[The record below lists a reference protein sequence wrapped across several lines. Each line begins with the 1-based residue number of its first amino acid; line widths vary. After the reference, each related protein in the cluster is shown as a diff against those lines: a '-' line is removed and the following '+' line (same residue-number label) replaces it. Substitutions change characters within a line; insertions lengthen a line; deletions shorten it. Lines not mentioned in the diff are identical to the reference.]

1 VTLGNTFEF
10 LASTFNCMIFRRSL
24 LLFCVFF
31 ITTTPTLFAQD
42 TPENENDK
50 NIQLD
55 FSEPAKYQVLGI
67 SVVGNSTISEKD
79 ILARFPI
86 QVGQEITIPSSEL
99 SDAIKRLWKQKLF
112 SDIRVEIDRKTF
124 EGVFL
129 SIKVKEYPVLTQVVF
144 EGNSE
149 FDEEELFKK
158 AELTRGATI
167 TDQMIYL
174 ARQRLLK
181 FYEQEGYLL
190 CEIDYELRETKK
202 GRATLFFKIK
212 ENDRVIIERI
222 NFVGN
227 KAFDKG
233 ELLGTLEETKQLN
246 FWRRIFSKPILD
258 RKKYDDDKDKLVTFY
273 RENGYRDA
281 YFIRDS
287 IYYTPD
293 KRGLHL
299 TIFLYEGPKYV
310 LRNVQWEGNTL
321 YTDAELSAVFGYKK
335 GDVYNEKKIME
346 RLTYSPEG
354 GDIGS
359 LYQDRGYLTFRADK
373 EETVVEGD
381 SIDLKIFI
389 TEGKQFRIRN
399 VNIVGNTKTK
409 DRVIRR
415 ELYTIPGDLYSRENI
430 IRSIRQIAQLNY
442 FDQEKITP
450 DIQPKSEEEVDI
462 TYNVSEKSTDTFNA
476 SAGYSGA
483 IGFTGALGLTFN
495 NFSIQDITKR
505 EAYTPLPHG
514 DGQRL
519 DFQWQFGRFNF
530 QTLSLSFTEPWA
542 FGTPTSLGFSIFDT
556 RQNFGQELQQT
567 GISFSVGRRLTFP
580 DDYFRIDYTFRFQR
594 NRVGA
599 STFGTFQRGL
609 FFVTA
614 DEYSIIQTISRNS
627 TDNPIYPRRGS
638 DFSFATQLS
647 GGPLPG
653 TVDFLKLTLRAG
665 WFSQLAGDLVLTT
678 NADFG
683 ALDRIGNRT
692 SNIPAVN
699 FFFMGGSGISFLP
712 TIPLRGYPDQ
722 GLGVFDPDLR
732 IFTGNFYT
740 KFQTELRYPISL
752 NPQATVYVLL
762 FAEAGNV
769 YANASRAN
777 FADLKRAAGVGVRV
791 FLPIVGLIGLDY
803 GFGLDPVPSNPGR
816 PNQGW
821 NFIFTFGQ
829 FAR

>member
-1 VTLGNTFEF
+1 MKPKDTLRW
-10 LASTFNCMIFRRSL
+10 LYRCL
-24 LLFCVFF
+24 LLLCANCAVG
-31 ITTTPTLFAQD
+31 PWAVLAQD
-42 TPENENDK
+42 TPDEDEQIK
-50 NIQLD
+50 FQLD

-67 SVVGNSTISEKD
+67 SVVGNTTISEKD

-99 SDAIKRLWKQKLF
+99 ADAIKRLWKQKLF
-112 SDIRVEIDRKTF
+112 NDIRIEIDRKTF

-129 SIKVKEYPVLTQVVF
+129 SIKVKEYPVLAQVVF

-149 FDEEELFKK
+149 FDEETLMKK
-158 AELTRGATI
+158 VELTRGATI
-167 TDQMIYL
+167 TDHMIYL

-181 FYEQEGYLL
+181 FYEEEGYLL

-202 GRATLFFKIK
+202 GRAILFFKIK

-258 RKKYDDDKDKLVTFY
+258 RKKYESDKEKLIAFY

-293 KRGLHL
+293 RRRLHL

-321 YTDAELSAVFGYKK
+321 YSDAELNAVFGFKK

-354 GDIGS
+354 GDISS
-359 LYQDRGYLTFRADK
+359 LYQDQGYLTFRADK
-373 EETVVEGD
+373 EETVVPGD
-381 SIDLKIFI
+381 SIDLRIFI

-399 VNIVGNTKTK
+399 VNIAGNTKTK
-409 DRVIRR
+409 DHVIRR

-450 DIQPKSEEEVDI
+450 DIQPKNDAEVDI
-462 TYNVSEKSTDTFNA
+462 TYNVIEKSTDTFNA

-530 QTLSLSFTEPWA
+530 QTLSLSFSEPWA

-556 RQNFGQELQQT
+556 RQNFGQELRQT
-567 GISFSVGRRLTFP
+567 GISVSIGRRLTFP

-599 STFGTFQRGL
+599 STFGPVQRGL

-614 DEYSIIQTISRNS
+614 DEYSIIQSLSRNS

-638 DFSFATQLS
+638 DFVWTTQLS

-653 TVDFLKLTLRAG
+653 TVNFLKLTLRAG
-665 WFSQLAGDLVLTT
+665 WFARLVGDLVLTT

-683 ALDRIGNRT
+683 ALDRIGEG
-692 SNIPAVN
+692 NIPAVN

-777 FADLKRAAGVGVRV
+777 FADLKRAAGFGVRV
-791 FLPIVGLIGLDY
+791 FLPIVGLVGLDY

>member
-1 VTLGNTFEF
+1 MLNRAVDC
-10 LASTFNCMIFRRSL
+10 LAHVVSSASSARALLCVAFSL
-24 LLFCVFF
+24 LFVAPSTALY
-31 ITTTPTLFAQD
+31 AQEEPD
-42 TPENENDK
+42 EARENL
-50 NIQLD
+50 NID
-55 FSEPAKYQVLGI
+55 FSEPTKYKVLGI
-67 SVVGNSTISEKD
+67 SVVGNSAISEKD
-79 ILARFPI
+79 ILARFPV
-86 QVGQEITIPSSEL
+86 QVGQEIAIPGNEL
-99 SDAIKRLWKQKLF
+99 ADAMKRLWKQKLF

-124 EGVFL
+124 DGVFL
-129 SIKVKEYPVLTQVVF
+129 SIKVKEYPVLAQIVF
-144 EGNSE
+144 EGNEE
-149 FDEEELFKK
+149 FDEEELLKK

-181 FYEQEGYLL
+181 FYEEEGYLL

-202 GRATLFFKIK
+202 GRATLFFRIK

-258 RKKYDDDKDKLVTFY
+258 RKKYEADKEKLITFY

-287 IYYTPD
+287 IYYAPD
-293 KRGLHL
+293 KRSLHL

-310 LRNVQWEGNTL
+310 LRNIQWEGNSL
-321 YTDAELSAVFGYKK
+321 YSDAELSAVFGFKK

-389 TEGKQFRIRN
+389 AEGKQFRIRN
-399 VNIVGNTKTK
+399 VNIAGNTKTK

-415 ELYTIPGDLYSRENI
+415 ELYTVPGDLYSRDNI

-450 DIQPKSEEEVDI
+450 DIQPKSEDEVDI
-462 TYNVSEKSTDTFNA
+462 TYNVIEKSTDTFNA

-556 RQNFGQELQQT
+556 RQNFGQELRQT
-567 GISFSVGRRLTFP
+567 GISLSVGRRLTFP
-580 DDYFRIDYTFRFQR
+580 DDYFRIDYTFRYQR

-599 STFGTFQRGL
+599 SDGLFRQSL

-614 DEYSIIQTISRNS
+614 DEYSVIQTISRNS

-638 DFSFATQLS
+638 DFSFTTQLS

-653 TVDFLKLTLRAG
+653 NVDFLKLTLRAG

-683 ALDRIGNRT
+683 ALDAIGDRRG
-692 SNIPAVN
+692 NIPAIN

-712 TIPLRGYPDQ
+712 TVPLRGYPDQ
-722 GLGVFDPDLR
+722 GVGVFDPELR
-732 IFTGNFYT
+732 VFTGNFYA

-752 NPQATVYVLL
+752 NPQATVYALL
-762 FAEAGNV
+762 FAEAGNI
-769 YANASRAN
+769 YQNAARAN
-777 FADLKRAAGVGVRV
+777 FADLKRAVGFGVRV

-803 GFGLDPVPSNPGR
+803 GFGLDPAPSNPGR